1 MCLPR
6 VCVQGLLFRSR
17 GTACLKS
24 KPVSAHICSLT
35 TQARILEQFAFA
47 LAAWL
52 LLLPQ
57 APWLPLG
64 TEASRPL
71 PYHWHLQSIGTASP
85 YFLHTCCL
93 WVWPCMSR
101 GLALVYYKHRGL
113 QQAPHFEMR
122 IGTQPRQSGTAM
134 VRGHTSVFS
143 LPLSTALVR
152 SHNCANTLLPTNLA
166 IGWHLIAS

>member
-17 GTACLKS
+17 GTECLKS
-24 KPVSAHICSLT
+24 KPISAYICSLT

-57 APWLPLG
+57 ALWLPLG

-71 PYHWHLQSIGTASP
+71 P
-85 YFLHTCCL
+85 
-93 WVWPCMSR
+93 
-101 GLALVYYKHRGL
+101 
-113 QQAPHFEMR
+113 
-122 IGTQPRQSGTAM
+122 
-134 VRGHTSVFS
+134 
-143 LPLSTALVR
+143 
-152 SHNCANTLLPTNLA
+152 
-166 IGWHLIAS
+166 